1 MIIQF
6 ILMKKNDPWNIIT
19 GQLEAKEIQGKMEM
33 LGKKMDDLK
42 LEVFEVTKGKYE
54 TFFPQKFQT
63 TAALKENVDKVL
75 GDFTEAK
82 EKIESEVSEVFP
94 PIIVWLD
101 PDDTLS
107 NLLLWKNPSVNV

>member
-1 MIIQF
+1 
-6 ILMKKNDPWNIIT
+6 MKKNDPWNIIT

-42 LEVFEVTKGKYE
+42 LEVYEVTKGKYE

-63 TAALKENVDKVL
+63 TSALKENVDKVL